1 MTSRFLSLTKC
12 AHTIK
17 KKIKKKRGKK
27 EKKTKTTTTKNHRK
41 KEKKYQRGVG
51 GRWGTTLSQFM
62 PKVYDQLKR
71 LKSRGKL
78 DQGESSPNFHYF
90 QVV

>member
-1 MTSRFLSLTKC
+1 MTSRFLSLTKR
-12 AHTIK
+12 AHNK
-17 KKIKKKRGKK
+17 KKKKSG
-27 EKKTKTTTTKNHRK
+27 E
-41 KEKKYQRGVG
+41 G
-51 GRWGTTLSQFM
+51 GGWWGTTLSQFM

-71 LKSRGKL
+71 LKSTGKL

>member
-1 MTSRFLSLTKC
+1 MTSRFLSLTKR
-12 AHTIK
+12 AYAIIIIIK
-17 KKIKKKRGKK
+17 KKKSEGGG
-27 EKKTKTTTTKNHRK
+27 
-41 KEKKYQRGVG
+41 GVG
-51 GRWGTTLSQFM
+51 GTTLSQFK